1 MRISIF
7 LILIILSLS
16 ALAQSSKAESK
27 ATPVIATE
35 VEHKIIVDEVE
46 ALGTLRANESVDLT
60 ATVTELVTVI
70 NFKDG
75 ERVKKGDVL
84 VEMDTSEENAEY
96 AEEQS
101 RLNEARRQ
109 VKRLEPLTKKG
120 AASQS
125 ILDERQREF
134 ETAKARMQAIQSR
147 INERR
152 IVAPFDGVV
161 GLRNISIGALVQPGT
176 MITTIDDDSVM
187 KLDFSIPSVFLST
200 IASGVDI
207 EARAHAFK
215 DKKFDGTVASVDSRI
230 DPVTRSIKVRAI
242 LNNSDRVLKP
252 GLLMSVVLEKDPR
265 EAIVIPEEA
274 LILESSRFFVLVI
287 AEKQEATTVEMR
299 EIKIGKR
306 RRGEVEVL
314 SGLTNGELVVIHG
327 TTRARPGMPV
337 EVSIAESG
345 DENLTEVLYQNGGGI
360 KDSKE

>member
-1 MRISIF
+1 V
-7 LILIILSLS
+7 
-16 ALAQSSKAESK
+16 LAQFSVAQSK
-27 ATPVIATE
+27 ATPVIVTV
-35 VEHKIIVDEVE
+35 VEHKAIVDEVE

-75 ERVKKGDVL
+75 ERVKKGEVL
-84 VEMDTSEENAEY
+84 VEMDTSEEVAEY

-147 INERR
+147 IDERR

-161 GLRNISIGALVQPGT
+161 GLRNISVGALVQPGT

-187 KLDFSIPSVFLST
+187 KLDFSVPSVFLST
-200 IASGVDI
+200 IAPGIDI
-207 EARAHAFK
+207 EARAHAFR
-215 DKKFDGTVASVDSRI
+215 DKVFEGTIASVDSRI

-242 LNNSDRVLKP
+242 LENPDRILKP

-265 EAIVIPEEA
+265 EALVVPEEA
-274 LILESSRFFVLVI
+274 MILESNKFFVLVVV
-287 AEKQEATTVEMR
+287 ENQETTTVEMR
-299 EIKIGKR
+299 EIKIGQR

-314 SGLTNGELVVIHG
+314 SGLNDGELIVIHG

-337 EVSIAESG
+337 EVKIAESG
-345 DENLTEVLYQNGGGI
+345 DEKLTELLNQNGADI
-360 KDSKE
+360 KESKE